1 MDASMNHFDTEEITL
16 ICLYNAG
23 SRLDTVDELKNMM
36 QYLMFD
42 ETDLKKLS
50 EQVIQK
56 LAQMSDAEFE
66 QLLAGIAPD
75 FIPWE

>member
-1 MDASMNHFDTEEITL
+1 MAFFNS
-16 ICLYNAG
+16 A

-66 QLLAGIAPD
+66 QLLADIAPD

>member
-1 MDASMNHFDTEEITL
+1 
-16 ICLYNAG
+16 
-23 SRLDTVDELKNMM
+23 MM

-42 ETDLKKLS
+42 ETDLKTLS

-56 LAQMSDAEFE
+56 LAQMSDAEFD
-66 QLLAGIAPD
+66 QLLADIAPD